1 MGEGVASKR
10 SKSKTKPPATGQPA
24 RKAVNVE
31 TRWIVGGQ
39 NLEPYIQVVFLW
51 DDGTEEEVA
60 RWSPEFARARA
71 LRLLRIAEAAEA
83 DAFLVS
89 FLVDKA
95 GMGIRA
101 TGNVLEEYREYR
113 RARLPEIPEM
123 PQ

>member
-1 MGEGVASKR
+1 VGRKR
-10 SKSKTKPPATGQPA
+10 DKKVSESLATGQGA

-60 RWSPEFARARA
+60 RWAPEFARARA

-89 FLVDKA
+89 FLVGKV
-95 GMGIRA
+95 GMGIRN
-101 TGNVLEEYREYR
+101 TGGVLDEFREYR
-113 RARLPEIPEM
+113 RARLPEMPEM
-123 PQ
+123 PR